1 MVASNFRVVM
11 LVDSGEL
18 SKIVYNGIKDDF
30 NVVRVFVEEDAS
42 SADLVRKRIKR
53 LGVLKTVGQVM
64 FVAFNKLILYLSM
77 PRIEAI
83 KRRHRLSSA
92 DYPEHISTVVKSVN
106 DGEVIEFLRE
116 IRPDAVV
123 VNGTRIISE
132 QVLAA
137 TDAVF
142 LNTHVGITPRY
153 RGVHGAYWALV
164 HSDHANCGVTVH
176 LVDSGI
182 DTGGVLYQD
191 TIRIS
196 RFDNL
201 NTYPFRQIAKAI
213 PLMKKALEDVS
224 NGSVRVKRGVEPSRL
239 WSHPTLFEYLK
250 FRLWY
255 GVK

>member
-1 MVASNFRVVM
+1 MRTPFRVVM

-18 SKIVYNGIKDDF
+18 SKIVYNGIKQEF
-30 NVVRVFVEEDAS
+30 NVVRVLVEEDIS
-42 SADLVRKRIKR
+42 SLELVKKRVKR
-53 LGVLKTVGQVM
+53 LGLLKTLGQIL
-64 FVAFNKLILYLSM
+64 FVAFNRFVISLSAQ
-77 PRIEAI
+77 RIDAI
-83 KRRHRLSSA
+83 KQKHGISDA
-92 DYPEHISTVVKSVN
+92 DYPEQIATVVNSVN
-106 DGEVIEFLRE
+106 DEMVIELLRE
-116 IRPDAVV
+116 IEPDAVV
-123 VNGTRIISE
+123 VNGTRILSE

-164 HSDHANCGVTVH
+164 HDDEANCGVTVH
-176 LVDSGI
+176 LVDKGI

-191 TIRIS
+191 TIEVS

-201 NTYPFRQIAKAI
+201 NTYPYHQIAKAI
-213 PLMKKALEDVS
+213 PMMKAALKDIASGNIDV
-224 NGSVRVKRGVEPSRL
+224 KPGVEPSRL

-250 FRLWY
+250 FRLLY